1 MLCSTHLKYTFKNTQ
16 DTNLDATRRWNK
28 EMKNMLLKFP
38 VSAKYK
44 YDSLENTRNT
54 NNSQG
59 FPGVLLKILKKDIFK
74 PKDKSYH

>member
-1 MLCSTHLKYTFKNTQ
+1 
-16 DTNLDATRRWNK
+16 
-28 EMKNMLLKFP
+28 MKNMLLKFP